1 MTTLILIAKAPA
13 AVAPSFTA
21 TPSIHQIGDGVV
33 EFEVRLTSC
42 PAPTIQWY
50 KGTTPINDGGRYRAV
65 THTDGTN
72 YILTLTISGVTKEDG
87 GAYKV
92 TAKTAAGESN
102 ANINLNLEGLSV
114 NHVANCIIHFVFSRS
129 YCCTQFDGLLA
140 SVRENVCNNS
150 KKRKKSCFFDLKNVK
165 SVRRPIVSQPRNYR
179 KSVPVSHGHQHKTSY
194 SEVWTQET
202 MQLRIVCDK
211 RLYAPIISGSFEAK
225 ISVDIQQTSYF
236 FVTFYDFL
244 IRHFKKT

>member
-1 MTTLILIAKAPA
+1 MTALVLIAKAPA

-42 PAPTIQWY
+42 PVPTIQWY

-92 TAKTAAGESN
+92 TAKTPAGESN
-102 ANINLNLEGLSV
+102 ANINLNLEGVSLNNDAGYV
-114 NHVANCIIHFVFSRS
+114 THFRICRS
-129 YCCTQFDGLLA
+129 YCCTQFDRLL
-140 SVRENVCNNS
+140 
-150 KKRKKSCFFDLKNVK
+150 
-165 SVRRPIVSQPRNYR
+165 
-179 KSVPVSHGHQHKTSY
+179 T
-194 SEVWTQET
+194 
-202 MQLRIVCDK
+202 
-211 RLYAPIISGSFEAK
+211 
-225 ISVDIQQTSYF
+225 
-236 FVTFYDFL
+236 
-244 IRHFKKT
+244 